1 MVIDQFSPKDLAIH
15 SATLEFG
22 NRQLELEYHRYSF
35 RSLTRQARIALIL
48 GLSLWIF
55 YSLLDYLFVPSSH
68 VNAIWNIRTV
78 IICAVIAVFVTT
90 YHPIFER
97 FDQSLLTALALI
109 NAAGLLI
116 KMWLLPEVAIS
127 HYFPGLIL
135 AIFWSHNFSGMRF
148 VFASFTSVV
157 IFIAFN
163 SLFVVFAP
171 IPIAELVSA
180 NFYILATITLA
191 ACASYLSERQSRML
205 FLHERELDNERKR
218 QLSRALH
225 DSLTGLPNRE
235 LLDDRLEQAISQ
247 ASRDE
252 RQCAGLFIDLDG
264 FKSINDTYGHEVGDL
279 FLKEIATRFKD
290 IMREADTLSRI
301 GGDEFFVLARD
312 IQTTDSAKILAG
324 KLLNQLQ
331 APFMLNDEIIVPS
344 ITASIGI
351 CIFPYKYCTPVDVV
365 RRADQAMYE
374 VKRGVKGGVAFSGS
388 HEAGDSSA

>member
-1 MVIDQFSPKDLAIH
+1 MAIDQFSPKDLSIH

-22 NRQLELEYHRYSF
+22 SRQLEIEYHHYSF

-55 YSLLDYLFVPSSH
+55 YSLLDYLFVPSNH
-68 VNAIWNIRTV
+68 VSAIWNIRTI
-78 IICAVIAVFVTT
+78 IICAAIVVFVTT
-90 YHPIFER
+90 YHPIFEH
-97 FDQSLLTALALI
+97 FDQQLLTVLALV
-109 NAAGLLI
+109 NAVGLLI
-116 KMWLLPEVAIS
+116 KMWLLPEVAVS

-148 VFASFTSVV
+148 IFASFTSMIV
-157 IFIAFN
+157 FIVFN
-163 SLFVVFAP
+163 LLFVVFNP
-171 IPIAELVSA
+171 IPIAELVST
-180 NFYILATITLA
+180 NFYILASIILA
-191 ACASYLSERQSRML
+191 VCASYLSERQSRML
-205 FLHERELDNERKR
+205 FLHERELDNESKR

-235 LLDDRLEQAISQ
+235 LLDDRLEQAINQ
-247 ASRDE
+247 TSRDE

-264 FKSINDTYGHEVGDL
+264 FKSVNDTHGHEVGDL
-279 FLKEIATRFKD
+279 FLKEIAARFKD

-331 APFMLNDEIIVPS
+331 TPFMLDDKIIVPS
-344 ITASIGI
+344 MTASIGI
-351 CIFPYKYCTPVDVV
+351 CIFPYKHCTPVDVI

-374 VKRGVKGGVAFSGS
+374 VKRGIKGGVAFAGPY
-388 HEAGDSSA
+388 EAGDSSA